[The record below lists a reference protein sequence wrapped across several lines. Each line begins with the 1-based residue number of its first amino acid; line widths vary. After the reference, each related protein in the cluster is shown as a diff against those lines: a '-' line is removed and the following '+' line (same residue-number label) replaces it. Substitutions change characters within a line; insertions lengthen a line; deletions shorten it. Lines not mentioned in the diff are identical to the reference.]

1 MEIYAFVMPTQ
12 WSPTLG
18 ILTANMRQCFDF
30 IDQYHY
36 ITILCLQLLRTLDI
50 LVCQVERNLESPHI
64 NKIAYWCNMFS
75 SL

>member
-50 LVCQVERNLESPHI
+50 LVCQVERNLEKPPYKQDCI
-64 NKIAYWCNMFS
+64 
-75 SL
+75 LV